1 MTDSPLAPPRHGGR
15 VLTLHL
21 AVLAALALA
30 PFVVGA
36 YTQGNLARILVLAV
50 YATGYNIAFGYTGL
64 LSLGHALFFAAGMYA
79 LGLGT
84 AGLGLGAGA
93 GILAGAAAGAAAAGL
108 IGLLALR
115 TTGVSFMIVTMMF
128 AQAGFL
134 TILYFTPW
142 TRGDEGIVLAQAAR
156 QLGPLDL
163 SQDGPRYGVA
173 LTLYAAALLGSLALA
188 RGRLGRVL
196 VAVRENA
203 ERTRMLG
210 YDPFRLRLLALVV
223 SGLCAGTAGAAYA
236 ALFGYVG
243 ASFAAIPYSILPLL
257 WVLLGGAGTTLGPL
271 VGVALM
277 FYLIDWASGVTT
289 AYLFLVGAA
298 LVALV
303 LFAPKGILGTLR
315 ERGAS
320 WLP

>member
-1 MTDSPLAPPRHGGR
+1 MSAPAAAPSRPRAR
-15 VLTLHL
+15 VWALHL
-21 AVLAALALA
+21 AVLAVLAAA
-30 PFVVGA
+30 PFVAGP

-84 AGLGLGAGA
+84 ATLGLGAGA
-93 GILAGAAAGAAAAGL
+93 GILAGAAAGCTAAGL
-108 IGLLALR
+108 VGLLALR

-142 TRGDEGIVLAQAAR
+142 TRGDEGIVLAQAVR
-156 QLGPLDL
+156 RLGPLDL

-173 LTLYAAALLGSLALA
+173 LALYAAALLGSLALA
-188 RGRLGRVL
+188 QGRFGRVL
-196 VAVRENA
+196 VAVRENP

-210 YDPFRLRLLALVV
+210 YDPVRLRLVAMAL
-223 SGLCAGTAGAAYA
+223 SGLYAGASGAAYA

-257 WVLLGGAGTTLGPL
+257 WVLLGGAGTTLGPIL
-271 VGVALM
+271 GVAVM

-303 LFAPKGILGTLR
+303 MFAPKGILGTVR
-315 ERGAS
+315 ERWVP